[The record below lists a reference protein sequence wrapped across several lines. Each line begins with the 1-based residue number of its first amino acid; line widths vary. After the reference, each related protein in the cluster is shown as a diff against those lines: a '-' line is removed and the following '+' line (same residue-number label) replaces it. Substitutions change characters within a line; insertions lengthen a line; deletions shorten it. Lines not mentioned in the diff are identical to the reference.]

1 MKAISSGLQD
11 DDAAIFAGPCW
22 YLGGVIVTDADDDV
36 ILTIYDD
43 PDSADGTK
51 IDYFRCT
58 DQVLTEFHSLE
69 HPVWCANGI
78 YADMDAK
85 EGDYIIWYAL

>member
-11 DDAAIFAGPCW
+11 DDAVIFAHPCW
-22 YLGGVIVTDADDDV
+22 YLGATVVTDDLDDV
-36 ILTIYDD
+36 ILTIYDNATEA
-43 PDSADGTK
+43 SGTK

-58 DQVLTEFHSLE
+58 DEVLNKVHILE
-69 HPVWCANGI
+69 YPIWCANGI
-78 YADMDAK
+78 YADMDLK